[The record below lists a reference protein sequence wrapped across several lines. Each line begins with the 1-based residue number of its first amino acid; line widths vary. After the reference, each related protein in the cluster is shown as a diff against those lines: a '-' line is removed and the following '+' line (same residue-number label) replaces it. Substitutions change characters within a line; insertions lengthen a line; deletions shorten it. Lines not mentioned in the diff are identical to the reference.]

1 MPFPTFASGDVLNAS
16 DMNAVGLWLVKTQ
29 TVGTGVASVTV
40 TDAFSSTYDNY
51 RVTWTGGTLSASTVV
66 EVYMGAAAAGTAYQ
80 SARISATTGGV
91 ANTVGQANGDRWL
104 YGGFGSTT
112 FSIVA
117 FDLYGPQA
125 ARRTGFYAQYYEFAA
140 GSAFGTTIG
149 ILDNTT
155 QYTSFT
161 LDGNGAVTLTGG
173 TIRVYGYRN

>member
-1 MPFPTFASGDVLNAS
+1 MAFPTFASGDVLNAS

-51 RVTWTGGTLSASTVV
+51 RIIWTGGTVSVLALV
-66 EVYMGAAAAGTAYQ
+66 EVYMGATPGGTAYQ
-80 SARISATTGGV
+80 SARVSATTGGV
-91 ANTVGQANGDRWL
+91 ANNVGTANGDRWTF
-104 YGGFGSTT
+104 GGVGSTT
-112 FSIVA
+112 FAIVE

-125 ARRTGFYAQYYEFAA
+125 ARRTGFHAQYYEF
-140 GSAFGTTIG
+140 GTSVAFGTTTG

-161 LDGNGAVTLTGG
+161 LDGNGGATLTGG